1 MRTEEVKL
9 ILFKRKKELKT
20 VEGKEEQK
28 IFEEERHNRE
38 VIVKNVIQLNKILV
52 EERIKKEEEGI
63 ILLII
68 IHILSVFKARINKSK
83 YSYSSG

>member
-63 ILLII
+63 ILLVI
-68 IHILSVFKARINKSK
+68 IHILSVFKTRINKSK